1 MNRSVRTAIAMLV
14 AAMSL
19 THAARAHESEESL
32 GKVHFATSC
41 TPQAQALFDRAML
54 YQHSFWYSGA
64 RRAFEDVLKSD
75 SECVIAYW
83 GFAQSLLANPFNPT
97 PPKNLADA
105 SAAIQKAKALRAKT
119 QRENDFISAIG
130 AFYTD
135 YDKLDQRTRAL
146 AYLAA
151 MEQLARRYPEDDEAQ
166 IFYALALNIA
176 ASPSDKTYARQ
187 LQAAA
192 ILEPIF
198 KRQPHHPGVAHYL
211 VHTYDYPPIAQKGL
225 DAAKRYAEI
234 AEAAP
239 HAQHMPSHIFTRV
252 GYWKE
257 SVASNQAAAR
267 IAKANKE
274 ADDQLHASDYMVYAY
289 LQLGQDRKAKE
300 VIDEMSTVTG
310 FNPDRNT
317 APFALAAS
325 PARFMVERGDWNGA
339 AELKVRPS
347 RFAYTEAITHFTRAL
362 GAARSGNPQ
371 AAKADIAKLAE
382 LRDRLRQSKDGY
394 WADQV
399 DIQWQAAIA
408 WRLQAEGRHAEALKA
423 MSAAADAEDRTEKGT
438 VTPGPLAPARE
449 LLGSMLLAQGAAT
462 DALAAFEATLQK
474 EPNRLGATFGAAKAT
489 EKAGDA
495 TKARNYYSKV
505 VELTQGSTA
514 ERAEV
519 TEALS
524 FIGRR

>member
-1 MNRSVRTAIAMLV
+1 MHRTVIAAATLLI
-14 AAMSL
+14 AAM
-19 THAARAHESEESL
+19 TATNAATAHEGEEPL
-32 GKVHFATSC
+32 GKVHFVTSC
-41 TPQAQALFDRAML
+41 TPEAQALFDQAML
-54 YQHSFWYSGA
+54 YQHSFWYSA
-64 RRAFEDVLKSD
+64 SRHAFE
-75 SECVIAYW
+75 EVIQADPGCAIAGW
-83 GFAQSLLANPFNPT
+83 GFAQSLLSNPFNPT
-97 PPKNLADA
+97 PPKNLADGY
-105 SAAIQKAKALRAKT
+105 AAIQKTRALGAKT

-130 AFYTD
+130 AFYED
-135 YDKLDQRTRAL
+135 YDKLDQRTRTQ

-151 MEQLARRYPEDDEAQ
+151 MEQLARRYPQDDEAQ

-176 ASPSDKTYARQ
+176 AAPSDKTYANQ
-187 LQAAA
+187 LKAAA

-198 KRQPHHPGVAHYL
+198 KRQPRHPGVAHYL
-211 VHTYDYPPIAQKGL
+211 LHTYDYPPIAHKGL

-289 LQLGQDRKAKE
+289 LQMGQDQNAQKI
-300 VIDEMSTVTG
+300 IDEMNSVTG

-317 APFALAAS
+317 GPFALAAS
-325 PARFMVERGDWNGA
+325 PARYMVERGDWNGA

-347 RFAYTEAITHFTRAL
+347 KFAYTEAITYFTRAL
-362 GAARSGNPQ
+362 GAIRSGNPQ

-382 LRDRLRQSKDGY
+382 LRDRLRQAKDAY

-399 DIQWQAAIA
+399 DIQWQTAIA
-408 WRLQAEGRHAEALKA
+408 WMLHAEGNHADALKA
-423 MSAAADAEDRTEKGT
+423 MRDAADAEDRTEKGS
-438 VTPGPLAPARE
+438 VTPGPLVPARE
-449 LLGSMLLAQGAAT
+449 LLGYMLLAQGANT

-474 EPNRLGATFGAAKAT
+474 EPNRLGATSGAAKAA

-495 TKARNYYSKV
+495 VKAQNYYAKV
-505 VELTQGSTA
+505 FELTQGWTTK
-514 ERAEV
+514 RAEV
-519 TEALS
+519 M
-524 FIGRR
+524 

>member
-1 MNRSVRTAIAMLV
+1 MNRTVL
-14 AAMSL
+14 AAAAVL
-19 THAARAHESEESL
+19 AATTIFTHAAWAHEDEESL
-32 GKVHFATSC
+32 GKVHFAASC
-41 TPQAQALFDRAML
+41 TPEAQALFDRAML
-54 YQHSFWYSGA
+54 YQHSFWYSA
-64 RRAFEDVLKSD
+64 SRRAFEKVIEADP
-75 SECVIAYW
+75 ECAIAGW

-97 PPKNLADA
+97 PPKNLADGY
-105 SAAIQKAKALRAKT
+105 AAIQKTKALGAKT
-119 QRENDFISAIG
+119 QRESDFISAVG
-130 AFYTD
+130 AFYEG
-135 YDKLDQRTRAL
+135 YDKLDQRTRAQ

-151 MEQLARRYPEDDEAQ
+151 MEQVAKRYPEDDEAQ
-166 IFYALALNIA
+166 IYYALALNTA
-176 ASPSDKTYARQ
+176 ASPSDKTYANQ
-187 LQAAA
+187 LKAAA

-198 KRQPHHPGVAHYL
+198 KRQPRHPGVAHYL
-211 VHTYDYPPIAQKGL
+211 LHTYDYPPIAEKGL

-289 LQLGQDRKAKE
+289 LQMGQDQKARE
-300 VIDEMSTVTG
+300 IIDEMNTVTG
-310 FNPDRNT
+310 FNAERNT
-317 APFALAAS
+317 GPFALAAS
-325 PARFMVERGDWNGA
+325 PARYMVERGDWNGA

-347 RFAYTEAITHFTRAL
+347 KFAYVEAITYFTRAL

-382 LRDRLRQSKDGY
+382 LRDRLRQAKDAY

-399 DIQWQAAIA
+399 DIQWQAATA
-408 WRLQAEGRHAEALKA
+408 WMLHAEGNHADALKT
-423 MSAAADAEDRTEKGT
+423 MSVAADAEDRTEKGT

-449 LLGSMLLAQGAAT
+449 LLGYMLLAQGAAS

-474 EPNRLGATFGAAKAT
+474 EPNRLGATSGAAKAA
-489 EKAGDA
+489 EQAGDA
-495 TKARNYYSKV
+495 AKARNYYTRI
-505 VELTQGSTA
+505 VELTQGSMTK
-514 ERAEV
+514 RAEV
-519 TEALS
+519 MDALS
-524 FIGRR
+524 FMGMR

>member
-1 MNRSVRTAIAMLV
+1 MNRTVIAAAAVLV
-14 AAMSL
+14 AAM
-19 THAARAHESEESL
+19 TATDAARAHEGDELL

-41 TPQAQALFDRAML
+41 TPEAQALFDRAML
-54 YQHSFWYSGA
+54 YQHSFWYSA
-64 RRAFEDVLKSD
+64 SRRAFE
-75 SECVIAYW
+75 EVIQADAGCAIAGW

-97 PPKNLADA
+97 PPKNLADGY
-105 SAAIQKAKALRAKT
+105 AAIQKTKALGAKT

-130 AFYTD
+130 AFYAD
-135 YDKLDQRTRAL
+135 YDKLDQRTRAQ

-151 MEQLARRYPEDDEAQ
+151 MEQLAQRYPEDDEAQ

-176 ASPSDKTYARQ
+176 AAPSDKTYVKQ
-187 LQAAA
+187 LKAAA

-198 KRQPHHPGVAHYL
+198 KRQPRHPGVAHYL
-211 VHTYDYPPIAQKGL
+211 LHTYDYPPIAHKGL

-267 IAKANKE
+267 IAKEGKE

-289 LQLGQDRKAKE
+289 LQMGQDQKARE
-300 VIDEMSTVTG
+300 IIDQMNAVTG

-317 APFALAAS
+317 GPFALAAS
-325 PARFMVERGDWNGA
+325 PARYIVERGDWNGA

-347 RFAYTEAITHFTRAL
+347 KFAYVEAITYFTRAL

-371 AAKADIAKLAE
+371 AARTDIAKLAE
-382 LRDRLRQSKDGY
+382 LRDRLRQAKDAY

-399 DIQWQAAIA
+399 GIQWQAATA
-408 WRLQAEGRHAEALKA
+408 WMLHAEGSHADALKI
-423 MSAAADAEDRTEKGT
+423 MNAAADAEDRTEKGT

-449 LLGSMLLAQGAAT
+449 LLGYMLLADGAAT

-474 EPNRLGATFGAAKAT
+474 EPNRLGATSGAAKAA
-489 EKAGDA
+489 EKASDA
-495 TKARNYYSKV
+495 AKARIYRAKV
-505 VELTQGSTA
+505 LELTQGSKTKGT
-514 ERAEV
+514 EV
-519 TEALS
+519 PDALT
-524 FIGRR
+524 FMGKH